1 VFDVLLTH
9 LDGRRAAV
17 VQGPRPLANS
27 RRVLD
32 ALFEPDSGD
41 ELLLRNQRFYCT
53 IPSFREP
60 ARFFGAG
67 EAGITLF

>member
-1 VFDVLLTH
+1 
-9 LDGRRAAV
+9 
-17 VQGPRPLANS
+17 LANS